1 MEAAGEEFA
10 EVVHHPA
17 GDGGVIHHQQ
27 IAARQTEPA
36 VDVPLGAGLFQILV
50 GQHGAP
56 AARAADRQFHRQHGH
71 AHHEQAEQVEE
82 NEVAAAVLAGDVGEA
97 PHVAD
102 ADGAARAHQQEA
114 QPGAEGFSLHF

>member
-1 MEAAGEEFA
+1 MSASDIQATMSTKIKVDQQEAANQA
-10 EVVHHPA
+10 
-17 GDGGVIHHQQ
+17 
-27 IAARQTEPA
+27 EPA
-36 VDVPLGAGLFQILV
+36 VDVPFLTGLFQRLI
-50 GQHGAP
+50 GEHGAP

-114 QPGAEGFSLHF
+114 QTGAEGFAFHAF